1 MSSIVVNKEQIFMDE
16 LIRENARLTVQ
27 HEADHQRILAL
38 SDLVETLETEAK
50 DNAASGTEALA
61 ACGRAQTQARTAE
74 AKLGKSE
81 AMLRRAVADLHFV
94 MAGGDPCKVCTVKCA
109 FGEGTCKP
117 VWRGEEPEETEE
129 AADQ

>member
-1 MSSIVVNKEQIFMDE
+1 MSIVTDKDTIFVDE

-27 HEADHQRILAL
+27 HEADQQRILAL
-38 SDLVETLETEAK
+38 CDRVEQLEQDEGSAVK
-50 DNAASGTEALA
+50 ALE
-61 ACGRAQTQARTAE
+61 ACGRAQDRARIAE
-74 AKLGKSE
+74 VKLGQSE
-81 AMLRRAVADLHFV
+81 AMLRKAVADLHFV

-117 VWRGEEPEETEE
+117 VWRGEKAETEE

>member
-1 MSSIVVNKEQIFMDE
+1 MSNPVAILNGDQIYLDE
-16 LIRENARLTVQ
+16 LIRENARLTIQ
-27 HEADHQRILAL
+27 HEADLLRADKLAA
-38 SDLVETLETEAK
+38 ELEEVK
-50 DNAASGTEALA
+50 ASVPSANEALE
-61 ACGRAQTQARTAE
+61 ACGRAQAQARTAE

>member
-1 MSSIVVNKEQIFMDE
+1 MSIVTDKDTIFVDE

-27 HEADHQRILAL
+27 HEADQQRILAL
-38 SDLVETLETEAK
+38 CDRVEQLEQDEGSAVK
-50 DNAASGTEALA
+50 ALE
-61 ACGRAQTQARTAE
+61 ACGCAQNRARIAE
-74 AKLGKSE
+74 VKLGQSE
-81 AMLRRAVADLHFV
+81 AMLRKAVADLHFV

-117 VWRGEEPEETEE
+117 VWRGEKAETEE

>member
-1 MSSIVVNKEQIFMDE
+1 MSIVTDKNTIFVDE

-27 HEADHQRILAL
+27 HEADLLRADQLEAELAE
-38 SDLVETLETEAK
+38 VK
-50 DNAASGTEALA
+50 AAVSSAQEALE
-61 ACGRAQTQARTAE
+61 ACDRAQNRARTAE
-74 AKLGKSE
+74 AKLAQVN
-81 AMLRRAVADLHFV
+81 AMLARAIDDLHFV

-117 VWRGEEPEETEE
+117 VWKGEEKAETEE

>member
-1 MSSIVVNKEQIFMDE
+1 MSIVTDKDTIFVDE

-27 HEADHQRILAL
+27 HEADLLRADQLAA
-38 SDLVETLETEAK
+38 ELEEAK
-50 DNAASGTEALA
+50 AAVPSAQEALE
-61 ACGRAQTQARTAE
+61 ACDRAQNRARTAE
-74 AKLGKSE
+74 AKLAQVN
-81 AMLRRAVADLHFV
+81 AMLARALDDLHFV

-117 VWRGEEPEETEE
+117 VWRGEKTAETEE

>member
-1 MSSIVVNKEQIFMDE
+1 MSIVTDKDTIFVDE

-27 HEADHQRILAL
+27 HEADQQRILAL
-38 SDLVETLETEAK
+38 CDRVEQLEQDEGSAVK
-50 DNAASGTEALA
+50 ALE
-61 ACGRAQTQARTAE
+61 ACGCAQDRARIAE
-74 AKLGKSE
+74 VKLGQSE
-81 AMLRRAVADLHFV
+81 AMLRKAVADLHFV

-117 VWRGEEPEETEE
+117 VWRGEKAETEE

>member
-1 MSSIVVNKEQIFMDE
+1 MSIVTDKETIFVDE

-27 HEADHQRILAL
+27 HEADQQRILAL
-38 SDLVETLETEAK
+38 CDRVEQLEQDEGSAVK
-50 DNAASGTEALA
+50 ALE
-61 ACGRAQTQARTAE
+61 ACGCAQDRARIAE
-74 AKLGKSE
+74 VKLGQSE
-81 AMLRRAVADLHFV
+81 AMLRKAVADLHFV

-117 VWRGEEPEETEE
+117 MWWGEKTAETEE